1 MVTHTFATPNYILF
15 LHQKGIVCV
24 IENQRTVTEL
34 FCCCL
39 FFDKYCGLR
48 NRKGRGAMP
57 TSTPYRYLFTF
68 ALGHPPYK
76 LQKTVPLGTVFLC
89 FQLKPLLFFLFKFL
103 LRYNAVVKQ

>member
-39 FFDKYCGLR
+39 FLINIAVYVNAKVGVDALIDPKKNCVVYVSA
-48 NRKGRGAMP
+48 GASCP
-57 TSTPYRYLFTF
+57 FGPI
-68 ALGHPPYK
+68 
-76 LQKTVPLGTVFLC
+76 
-89 FQLKPLLFFLFKFL
+89 FL
-103 LRYNAVVKQ
+103 LSKHKKCI

>member
-39 FFDKYCGLR
+39 FLINIAVYVNAKVGVMPSSTRKKLCGVCF
-48 NRKGRGAMP
+48 GRSKLSVW
-57 TSTPYRYLFTF
+57 TDFF
-68 ALGHPPYK
+68 AK
-76 LQKTVPLGTVFLC
+76 
-89 FQLKPLLFFLFKFL
+89 
-103 LRYNAVVKQ
+103 

>member
-39 FFDKYCGLR
+39 FLINIAVYANAKVGVD
-48 NRKGRGAMP
+48 
-57 TSTPYRYLFTF
+57 
-68 ALGHPPYK
+68 ALIDPK
-76 LQKTVPLGTVFLC
+76 KTVWCMFRQEQAVRLDR
-89 FQLKPLLFFLFKFL
+89 FFC
-103 LRYNAVVKQ
+103 